1 MVKKASPTGQAGSVG
16 QDAVKLEFSK
26 MGWGPIPVLEHDD
39 GTDFYVQVRDTD
51 LTALGL
57 LVGVQ
62 VKNEK
67 QYFQPAAKAK
77 ALEQNPPGW
86 WYRTRNQDE
95 AGYWL
100 SHAVPH
106 ILALYDRETGASYW
120 GHITPDKV
128 KYTDNGALIWIP
140 ADNKL
145 EVGGRDALLG
155 IASTAKAAPLW
166 AGSSWDNLSSV
177 HPSQRLRMAMVTPRI
192 AAPHRNRKVEAV
204 SPEEAIATLMMC
216 RLDDVASFEA
226 EGLVPDAETRLDM
239 GGEWELFDALKHFL
253 THGDLSSFEN
263 MRTADQPPR
272 LRAAATALW
281 LAFLIERGQA
291 AEAEQLASA
300 IELVAFDDPV
310 DQAWLR
316 AHHARALLEVGRV
329 DCALPLAL
337 KASAVGVLFPGD
349 PTALAIR
356 AAALALVLDCDWT
369 HDQGAQ
375 MVRSNDTAPAWWRG
389 EQRGWALSAVLHDRF
404 NNWANPD
411 EDPQGKEQGAR
422 RRLRSLTLA
431 TGAAADHRAWIAA
444 TTHLAS
450 FSATLK
456 ERALSSQDFAEILKD
471 LRVAGAL
478 PELKR
483 ALHKLKDSGPLEAI
497 AAAAVDIDLMKSSR
511 TSFRCDVQLIHG
523 SADLL
528 DAAAAARHASAALRL
543 LHDGCLDDEHHVYQR
558 SVRELVG
565 MLEALWPELEADTR
579 RSVMAYM
586 TGMAPVTHQLD
597 AEGWA
602 SLVSEVRTDEWL
614 PDQLLEIRCRIE
626 QPAEDHDRD
635 HAALLRAWAWVLAQH
650 GDNACYEALQ
660 LAASDGSVDALTAI
674 RRLTD
679 LTPDAAAGSIGHL
692 RTAIHGRIDAERNQG
707 SIRLGGP
714 DPAVTLIRLNG
725 VFPELADWEPIR
737 TLLAGPAAPEHLS
750 KLLDEI
756 AEYPEV
762 VPESERSA
770 WVPLLER
777 LLTHPQPRRMSIFGS
792 SDLSPAVRRALFAF
806 VDPLE
811 DELVLAERLAS
822 GDDGLVS
829 VARAIGPR
837 GNPGHGTVLACLS
850 VDESHRVRGEA
861 AAACVR
867 WILRGGAPTSCQAI
881 LERLLASPG
890 RGIVAEVMRAIP
902 HQPDLTAVH
911 WLLEGLTTH
920 PSASVRR
927 RVVGLLTEP
936 EVCRCRG

>member
-177 HPSQRLRMAMVTPRI
+177 HPSQRLRMAMVTPVSLHPTATGRSKPFPGGGYRHAHDVPI
-192 AAPHRNRKVEAV
+192 GRCRVLRGRRLGAGCGDPTGHGRRVGALRRAQALPHTRRPLFLREHADGRPATATSRSGHRALARLPHR
-204 SPEEAIATLMMC
+204 
-216 RLDDVASFEA
+216 
-226 EGLVPDAETRLDM
+226 
-239 GGEWELFDALKHFL
+239 
-253 THGDLSSFEN
+253 
-263 MRTADQPPR
+263 
-272 LRAAATALW
+272 
-281 LAFLIERGQA
+281 RGQA

-411 EDPQGKEQGAR
+411 EDPQGKEQGAW

-890 RGIVAEVMRAIP
+890 RESLP
-902 HQPDLTAVH
+902 KSC
-911 WLLEGLTTH
+911 GLFPTNPT
-920 PSASVRR
+920 
-927 RVVGLLTEP
+927 
-936 EVCRCRG
+936 